1 MTSILESKTDFLS
14 LSVDEEHTP
23 RPQVLHDLISNNMIT
38 YAKLY
43 ITVKP

>member
-1 MTSILESKTDFLS
+1 MTSILESKTDCLS
-14 LSVDEEHTP
+14 LSVDEEHT
-23 RPQVLHDLISNNMIT
+23 PQVLHDLISNNMIT